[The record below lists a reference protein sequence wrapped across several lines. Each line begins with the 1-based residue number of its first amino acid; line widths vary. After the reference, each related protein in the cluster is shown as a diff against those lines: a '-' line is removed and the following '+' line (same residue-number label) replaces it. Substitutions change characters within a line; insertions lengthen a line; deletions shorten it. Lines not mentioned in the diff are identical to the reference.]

1 MEQLPVAPIG
11 LEMPEQKTINLAY
24 AENKGVEMAHS
35 LARRRGGFTPKLD
48 LKLKLK
54 VVRTVLCCRLWE
66 SQV

>member
-35 LARRRGGFTPKLD
+35 LARRRGEFT
-48 LKLKLK
+48 
-54 VVRTVLCCRLWE
+54 RQN
-66 SQV
+66 SI

>member
-1 MEQLPVAPIG
+1 
-11 LEMPEQKTINLAY
+11 MPEPKTINLAF